1 MLLQLHVKN
10 LAIIDEVEVDFTEG
24 LNILTGE
31 TGAGK
36 SVILGSIHLALG
48 AKADKDS
55 IRDGAEYALVELV
68 FQVENEEQKKKI
80 ELLDLP
86 VEEDG
91 VVILQRKISPVRSVF
106 KVCGETVSASVLKEL
121 APILLDIYGQHD
133 YQSLLQDKKHLD
145 ILDSF
150 GDKTLAEQKALL
162 KEEYAKYLEL
172 KKFYDTPEMS
182 PEQRERELSFARF
195 EVDEIDKAKLVPGEL
210 EELESNLRKMENS
223 GKVKEGLVR
232 VLQLLKEED
241 SSCENSLNRALRE
254 MSHLS
259 ALDDDMAE
267 LEERMIEVDSLL
279 RDLSRDLNF
288 ALEADNFDER
298 EFVRVRERVDLINH
312 LQVKYGK
319 SIEQILNYAEERKTY
334 IYRLENA
341 AEESERIGREL
352 EDKKAL
358 LEEYARV
365 LRKLRQA
372 EAVKLEKEIVEALH
386 DLNFLQAEF
395 KVSFEEAEQVGAN
408 GKDKVVFM
416 ISTNPGEKLRP
427 LSAVASGGELSRIML
442 AIKTISAKRDDI
454 NTLIFDEIDSGISGK
469 TAWKVSEKLGI
480 LAKSHQV
487 ICITHLPQ
495 IAAMADSHYCIEKS
509 EQNGKTVTNI
519 EPLNVEGAL
528 NEVARLLGGEIIT
541 DAVLENARELKIQA
555 QNTKNG

>member
-80 ELLDLP
+80 EALDLP

-91 VVILQRKISPVRSVF
+91 VVILQRKISPARSVF

-162 KEEYAKYLEL
+162 KEEYAKYLDL
-172 KKFYDTPEMS
+172 KKAYDTPEMS

-195 EVDEIDKAKLVPGEL
+195 EVDEIEKAKLVPGEL

-259 ALDDDMAE
+259 TLDDDMAE
-267 LEERMIEVDSLL
+267 LEERMTEVDSLL

-288 ALEADNFDER
+288 ALEADDFDER

-312 LQVKYGK
+312 LQIKYGK
-319 SIEQILNYAEERKTY
+319 SIEQILNYAEERKAY

-341 AEESERIGREL
+341 VEESERIGKEL
-352 EDKKAL
+352 ADKEAL
-358 LEEYARV
+358 LEEYAKA

-372 EAVKLEKEIVEALH
+372 EAAKLEKEIVEALH
-386 DLNFLQAEF
+386 DLNFMQAEF
-395 KVSFEEAEQVGAN
+395 EVSFEDAEQVGAN

-519 EPLNVEGAL
+519 MPLNEDGAL
-528 NEVARLLGGEIIT
+528 NEVARLLGGEVIT

>member
-80 ELLDLP
+80 EALDLP

-91 VVILQRKISPVRSVF
+91 VVILQRKISPARSVF

-162 KEEYAKYLEL
+162 KEEYAKYLDL
-172 KKFYDTPEMS
+172 KKAYDTPEMS

-195 EVDEIDKAKLVPGEL
+195 EVDEIEKAKLVPGEL

-254 MSHLS
+254 ISHLS
-259 ALDDDMAE
+259 ALDADMAE
-267 LEERMIEVDSLL
+267 LEERMTEVDSLL

-288 ALEADNFDER
+288 ALEADDFDER

-312 LQVKYGK
+312 LQIKYGK
-319 SIEQILNYAEERKTY
+319 SIEQILNYAEERKAY

-341 AEESERIGREL
+341 VEESERIGKEL
-352 EDKKAL
+352 DDKEAL
-358 LEEYARV
+358 LEEYAKT

-386 DLNFLQAEF
+386 DLNFMQAEF
-395 KVSFEEAEQVGAN
+395 AVSFEEAEQVGAN

-509 EQNGKTVTNI
+509 EQNGKTFTNI
-519 EPLNVEGAL
+519 MPLNEDGAL
-528 NEVARLLGGEIIT
+528 NEVARLLGGEVIT

>member
-80 ELLDLP
+80 EALDLP

-91 VVILQRKISPVRSVF
+91 VVILQRKISPARSVF

-162 KEEYAKYLEL
+162 KEEYAKYLDL
-172 KKFYDTPEMS
+172 KKAYDTPEMS

-195 EVDEIDKAKLVPGEL
+195 EVDEIEKAKLVPGEL

-254 MSHLS
+254 MTHLS

-267 LEERMIEVDSLL
+267 LEERMTEVDSLL

-288 ALEADNFDER
+288 ALEADDFDER

-312 LQVKYGK
+312 LQIKYGK
-319 SIEQILNYAEERKTY
+319 SIEQILNYAEERKAY

-341 AEESERIGREL
+341 VEESERIGKEL
-352 EDKKAL
+352 ADKEAL
-358 LEEYARV
+358 LEEYAKA

-386 DLNFLQAEF
+386 DLNFMQAAFE
-395 KVSFEEAEQVGAN
+395 VSFEDAEQVGAN

-519 EPLNVEGAL
+519 TLMNEDGAL
-528 NEVARLLGGEIIT
+528 NEVARLLGGEVIT

>member
-36 SVILGSIHLALG
+36 SVILGSVHLALG

-80 ELLDLP
+80 EALDLP

-91 VVILQRKISPVRSVF
+91 IVILQRKIMPARSVF
-106 KVCGETVSASVLKEL
+106 KVCGETVSVSVLKEL

-150 GDKTLAEQKALL
+150 GDKSLSEYKSVLR
-162 KEEYAKYLEL
+162 EEYATYLEL
-172 KKFYDTPEMS
+172 KKAYDTPEMS

-195 EVDEIDKAKLVPGEL
+195 EVDEIEKAKLVPGEL

-223 GKVKEGLVR
+223 GKIKEGLAR
-232 VLQLLKEED
+232 VLQFLRED
-241 SSCENSLNRALRE
+241 DTGCESGLNRALRE
-254 MSHLS
+254 MNHLS
-259 ALDDDMAE
+259 SLDEDLE
-267 LEERMIEVDSLL
+267 EYEERMSELDALL
-279 RDLSRDLNF
+279 RDLSRDLGDV
-288 ALEADNFDER
+288 LEADDFDER
-298 EFVRVRERVDLINH
+298 EFARVQERVDLINH
-312 LQVKYGK
+312 LQIKYGK
-319 SIEQILNYAEERKTY
+319 SIEQILNYAKERKAY
-334 IYRLENA
+334 IYRLENV
-341 AEESERIGREL
+341 AEESERIKKEL
-352 EDKKAL
+352 EVKQALIDK
-358 LEEYARV
+358 YAETISK
-365 LRKLRQA
+365 LRKE
-372 EAVKLEKEIVEALH
+372 EALKLETEIVEALH
-386 DLNFLQAEF
+386 DLNFMQAKF
-395 KVSFEEAEQVGAN
+395 QVSFEEAEQAGAN

-454 NTLIFDEIDSGISGK
+454 NSLIFDEIDSGISGK

-495 IAAMADSHYCIEKS
+495 IAAMADSHYCIEKH
-509 EQNGKTVTNI
+509 EINGKTVTDI
-519 EPLNVEGAL
+519 TPLDEQGAL
-528 NEVARLLGGEIIT
+528 NEVARLLGGEVIT
-541 DAVLENARELKIQA
+541 DAVLENAKELKTQA

>member
-80 ELLDLP
+80 EALDLP

-91 VVILQRKISPVRSVF
+91 VVILQRKISPARSVF
-106 KVCGETVSASVLKEL
+106 KVCGETVSATVLKEL

-162 KEEYAKYLEL
+162 KEEYAKYLDL
-172 KKFYDTPEMS
+172 KKAYDTPEMS

-195 EVDEIDKAKLVPGEL
+195 EVDEIEKAKLVPGEL

-267 LEERMIEVDSLL
+267 LEERMTEVDSLL

-288 ALEADNFDER
+288 ALEADDFDER

-312 LQVKYGK
+312 LQIKYGK
-319 SIEQILNYAEERKTY
+319 SIEQILNYAEERKAY

-341 AEESERIGREL
+341 VEESERIGREL
-352 EDKKAL
+352 ADKEAL
-358 LEEYARV
+358 LEEYAKA

-386 DLNFLQAEF
+386 DLNFMQAEF
-395 KVSFEEAEQVGAN
+395 EVSFEEAEQVGAN

-519 EPLNVEGAL
+519 MPLKENGAL
-528 NEVARLLGGEIIT
+528 NEVARLLGGEVIT

>member
-68 FQVENEEQKKKI
+68 FQVENDEQKKRI
-80 ELLDLP
+80 LALDLP

-91 VVILQRKISPVRSVF
+91 VVILQRKIMPARSVF
-106 KVCGETVSASVLKEL
+106 KVCGETVSVSILKEL

-150 GDKTLAEQKALL
+150 GDRILSDKKAVL
-162 KEEYAKYLEL
+162 KEEYSQYLAL
-172 KKFYDTPEMS
+172 KKAYDTPEMS
-182 PEQRERELSFARF
+182 PEQRERELSFARY
-195 EVDEIDKAKLVPGEL
+195 EVDEIEKAKLVPGEL
-210 EELESNLRKMENS
+210 EELECNLRKMENS
-223 GKVKEGLVR
+223 GKVKEGLAR
-232 VLQLLKEED
+232 VLQLIKED
-241 SSCENSLNRALRE
+241 DTSCENSLNRALRE
-254 MSHLS
+254 MNHLAS
-259 ALDDDMAE
+259 LDDDMADVEVRMSE
-267 LEERMIEVDSLL
+267 LDSLL
-279 RDLSRDLNF
+279 RDLSRDLSA
-288 ALEADNFDER
+288 ALEADDFDER
-298 EFVRVRERVDLINH
+298 EFVRVQERVDLINH
-312 LQVKYGK
+312 LQIKFGN
-319 SIEQILNYAEERKTY
+319 SIEKILEYCEERKAY

-341 AEESERIGREL
+341 VEESERIRKEL
-352 EDKKAL
+352 EAKHTLIAKYA
-358 LEEYARV
+358 EEV
-365 LRKLRQA
+365 SKLRKE
-372 EAVKLEKEIVEALH
+372 EALKLEKEIVEALH
-386 DLNFLQAEF
+386 DLNFMQAEF
-395 KVSFEEAEQVGAN
+395 KVSFEEAESISAN
-408 GKDKVVFM
+408 GKDKIIFM

-427 LSAVASGGELSRIML
+427 LSGVASGGELSRIML

-469 TAWKVSEKLGI
+469 TAWKVSEKLG
-480 LAKSHQV
+480 LLSKSHQI

-495 IAAMADSHYCIEKS
+495 IAAMADSHYGIEKS
-509 EQNGKTVTNI
+509 ESGGKTVTDI
-519 EPLNVEGAL
+519 KPLDANGAL
-528 NEVARLLGGEIIT
+528 NEVARLLGGEVIT
-541 DAVLENARELKIQA
+541 DAVLENAKELKLQA

>member
-80 ELLDLP
+80 EALDLP

-91 VVILQRKISPVRSVF
+91 VVILQRKISPARSVF
-106 KVCGETVSASVLKEL
+106 KVCGETVSASALKEL

-150 GDKTLAEQKALL
+150 GDKTLAEQKAIL
-162 KEEYAKYLEL
+162 KEEYAKYLDL
-172 KKFYDTPEMS
+172 KKVYDTPEMS

-195 EVDEIDKAKLVPGEL
+195 EVDEIEKAKLVPGEL

-267 LEERMIEVDSLL
+267 LEERMTEVDSLL

-288 ALEADNFDER
+288 ALEADDFDER

-312 LQVKYGK
+312 LQIKYGK
-319 SIEQILNYAEERKTY
+319 SIEQILNYAEERKAY

-341 AEESERIGREL
+341 VEESERIGKEL
-352 EDKKAL
+352 ADKEAL
-358 LEEYARV
+358 LEEYAKA

-386 DLNFLQAEF
+386 DLNFMQAEF
-395 KVSFEEAEQVGAN
+395 EVSFEDAEQVGAN

-519 EPLNVEGAL
+519 MPLNEDGAL

>member
-267 LEERMIEVDSLL
+267 LEERMTEVDSLL

-341 AEESERIGREL
+341 VEESERIGKEL
-352 EDKKAL
+352 ADKEAL

-386 DLNFLQAEF
+386 DLNFMQAEF

-519 EPLNVEGAL
+519 MPLNEDGAL

>member
-55 IRDGAEYALVELV
+55 IREGAEYALVELV
-68 FQVENEEQKKKI
+68 FQTENDEQKKKI
-80 ELLDLP
+80 QDLDLP

-91 VVILQRKISPVRSVF
+91 VVILQRKIMPARSVF
-106 KVCGETVSASVLKEL
+106 KVCGEAVSSSVLKEL

-133 YQSLLQDKKHLD
+133 YQSLLQDKKHLN

-150 GDKTLAEQKALL
+150 GSKELIEKKAVL
-162 KEEYAKYLEL
+162 KEKYAEYIEL
-172 KKFYDTPEMS
+172 KKACETPEMS

-195 EVDEIDKAKLVPGEL
+195 EADEIERAKLIPGEL
-210 EELESNLRKMENS
+210 EELESSLRKMENN
-223 GKVKEGLVR
+223 GKVKDGLAR
-232 VLQLLKEED
+232 VLQLIKEDD

-254 MSHLS
+254 MSTLS
-259 ALDDDMAE
+259 SMDDDMAE
-267 LEERMIEVDSLL
+267 LEERMSELDSLL
-279 RDLSRDLNF
+279 RDLSRDVCS
-288 ALEADNFDER
+288 ALEADDFDER
-298 EFVRVRERVDLINH
+298 ELTRVSERVDLINH
-312 LQVKYGK
+312 LQMKYGK
-319 SIEQILNYAEERKTY
+319 SIEKILEYAEERKAY

-341 AEESERIGREL
+341 AEESERLQKEL
-352 EDKKAL
+352 MAAKVDIDTIAGE
-358 LEEYARV
+358 V
-365 LRKLRQA
+365 STLRKE
-372 EAVKLEKEIVEALH
+372 EAQKFEKEIVEALH
-386 DLNFLQAEF
+386 DLNFMQAEF
-395 KVSFEEAEQVGAN
+395 KVSFEESEAVSAS
-408 GKDKVVFM
+408 GKDKVAFM

-427 LSAVASGGELSRIML
+427 LSNVASGGELSRIML
-442 AIKTISAKRDDI
+442 AIKTISAKRDEI

-480 LAKSHQV
+480 LARSHQV

-509 EQNGKTVTNI
+509 EKGGKTVTDI
-519 EPLNVEGAL
+519 RPLDENGSL
-528 NEVARLLGGEIIT
+528 NEVARLLGGEVIT
-541 DAVLENARELKIQA
+541 DTVHENAKELKMQA

>member
-68 FQVENEEQKKKI
+68 FQAENEEQRKRI
-80 ELLDLP
+80 LDLDLP
-86 VEEDG
+86 IENDNII
-91 VVILQRKISPVRSVF
+91 ILQRKIMPARSVF
-106 KVCGETVSASVLKEL
+106 KVCGEAVSVSVLKEL
-121 APILLDIYGQHD
+121 APVLLDIYGQHD

-150 GDKTLAEQKALL
+150 GDGRLTDKKAIL

-172 KKFYDTPEMS
+172 KKLADTPEMS

-195 EVDEIDKAKLVPGEL
+195 EADEIDKAKLIPGEL

-223 GKVKEGLVR
+223 GKVKEGLSR
-232 VLQLLKEED
+232 VLQLVRDED
-241 SSCENSLNRALRE
+241 TSCENVLNRALRE
-254 MSHLS
+254 MSNVS
-259 ALDDDMAE
+259 SLDEDM
-267 LEERMIEVDSLL
+267 EEYEARMSEVDSLL
-279 RDLSRDLNF
+279 RDLSRDISSY
-288 ALEADNFDER
+288 LEADDFDER
-298 EFVRVRERVDLINH
+298 EFARLQERVDLINH
-312 LQVKYGK
+312 LQIKYGK
-319 SIEQILNYAEERKTY
+319 NIEKILEYAEERKAY
-334 IYRLENA
+334 IQRLENA
-341 AEESERIGREL
+341 AEEGERIQKEL
-352 EDKKAL
+352 QMQESLLKKCA
-358 LEEYARV
+358 EEVSA
-365 LRKLRQA
+365 LRKE
-372 EAVKLEKEIVEALH
+372 EAQKFEQEIMEALH
-386 DLNFLQAEF
+386 DLNFMQAEF
-395 KVSFEEAEQVGAN
+395 KVSFEEAETVGAN
-408 GKDKVVFM
+408 GKDKIVFM

-442 AIKTISAKRDDI
+442 AIKTISAKRDAI

-469 TAWKVSEKLGI
+469 TAWKVSEKMGRLSH
-480 LAKSHQV
+480 SHQI

-509 EQNGKTVTNI
+509 GQDGKTVTQI
-519 EPLNVEGAL
+519 KALNENGAL
-528 NEVARLLGGEIIT
+528 NEIARLLGGDSIT
-541 DAVLENARELKIQA
+541 EAVLENARELKLQA
-555 QNTKNG
+555 QNAKNG

>member
-68 FQVENEEQKKKI
+68 FQLENEEQKKRI
-80 ELLDLP
+80 RDLDLP
-86 VEEDG
+86 VEEDN
-91 VVILQRKISPVRSVF
+91 VVILQRKISPMRSVF

-150 GDKTLAEQKALL
+150 GNQELTDKRTVL
-162 KEEYAKYLEL
+162 KEEYNHYLSI
-172 KKFYDTPEMS
+172 KKACDTPEMS

-195 EVDEIDKAKLVPGEL
+195 EVEEIEKAKLIPGEL

-223 GKVKEGLVR
+223 GKIKEGLIR
-232 VLQLLKEED
+232 VLQFLKEDD
-241 SSCENSLNRALRE
+241 SACENSLNRALRE
-254 MSHLS
+254 MN
-259 ALDDDMAE
+259 ALTSLDEDMLE
-267 LEERMIEVDSLL
+267 LEERMAEVDSLL
-279 RDLSRDLNF
+279 RDLNRDLCNV
-288 ALEADNFDER
+288 LEADDLDER

-312 LQVKYGK
+312 LQLKYGK
-319 SIEQILNYAEERKTY
+319 SIEQILDYAEERKAY

-341 AEESERIGREL
+341 VEESERLQREL
-352 EDKKAL
+352 S
-358 LEEYARV
+358 EEEAKLSNLADEV
-365 LRKLRQA
+365 SSLRKA
-372 EAVKLEKEIVEALH
+372 EARKLEKEIVDALH
-386 DLNFLQAEF
+386 DLNFMQAEF
-395 KVSFEEAEQVGAN
+395 QVSFEPLEHVGAT
-408 GKDKVVFM
+408 GSDKVVFM

-442 AIKTISAKRDDI
+442 AIKTISAKRDEI

-469 TAWKVSEKLGI
+469 TAWKVSEKLGF
-480 LAKSHQV
+480 LAQSHQV

-509 EQNGKTVTNI
+509 EQNGKTITDI
-519 EPLNVEGAL
+519 RPLDEAGAL
-528 NEVARLLGGEIIT
+528 NEVARLLGGEMIT
-541 DAVLENARELKIQA
+541 DAVLENAKELKLQA
-555 QNTKNG
+555 GNTKNG

>member
-80 ELLDLP
+80 EALDLP

-91 VVILQRKISPVRSVF
+91 VVILQRKISPARSVF

-162 KEEYAKYLEL
+162 KEEYAKYLDL
-172 KKFYDTPEMS
+172 KKAYDTPEMS

-195 EVDEIDKAKLVPGEL
+195 EVDEIEKAKLVPGEL

-254 MSHLS
+254 MTHLS
-259 ALDDDMAE
+259 TLDDDMAE
-267 LEERMIEVDSLL
+267 LEERMTEVDSLL

-288 ALEADNFDER
+288 ALEADDFDER

-312 LQVKYGK
+312 LQIKYGK
-319 SIEQILNYAEERKTY
+319 SIEQILNYAEERKAY

-341 AEESERIGREL
+341 VEESERIGKEL
-352 EDKKAL
+352 ADKEAL
-358 LEEYARV
+358 LEEYAKA

-386 DLNFLQAEF
+386 DLNFMQAEF
-395 KVSFEEAEQVGAN
+395 EVSFEEAEQVGAN

-519 EPLNVEGAL
+519 MPLNEDGAL
-528 NEVARLLGGEIIT
+528 NEVARLLGGEVIT

>member
-48 AKADKDS
+48 AKADKES

-80 ELLDLP
+80 EALDLP

-91 VVILQRKISPVRSVF
+91 VVILQRKISPARSVF

-162 KEEYAKYLEL
+162 KEEYAKYLDL
-172 KKFYDTPEMS
+172 KKVYDTPEMS

-195 EVDEIDKAKLVPGEL
+195 EVDEIEKAKLVPGEL

-267 LEERMIEVDSLL
+267 LEERMAEVDSLL

-288 ALEADNFDER
+288 ALEADDFDER

-312 LQVKYGK
+312 LQIKYGK
-319 SIEQILNYAEERKTY
+319 SIEQILNYAEERKAY

-341 AEESERIGREL
+341 VEESERIGREL
-352 EDKKAL
+352 ADKEAL
-358 LEEYARV
+358 LEEYAKA

-372 EAVKLEKEIVEALH
+372 ESVKLEKEIVEALH
-386 DLNFLQAEF
+386 DLNFMQAEF
-395 KVSFEEAEQVGAN
+395 AVSFEEAEQVGAN

-454 NTLIFDEIDSGISGK
+454 NSLIFDEIDSGISGK

-519 EPLNVEGAL
+519 MPLNEDGAL
-528 NEVARLLGGEIIT
+528 NEVARLLGGEVIT

>member
-68 FQVENEEQKKKI
+68 FQVESEEQKKKI
-80 ELLDLP
+80 EALDLP

-91 VVILQRKISPVRSVF
+91 VVILQRKISPARSVF

-150 GDKTLAEQKALL
+150 GDQSLADQKALL

-172 KKFYDTPEMS
+172 KKAYDTPEMS

-195 EVDEIDKAKLVPGEL
+195 EVDEIEKAKLVPGEL
-210 EELESNLRKMENS
+210 EELEGNLRKMENS

-241 SSCENSLNRALRE
+241 ASCENSLNRALRE
-254 MSHLS
+254 MSNIAS
-259 ALDDDMAE
+259 LDEDMEAF
-267 LEERMIEVDSLL
+267 EERMAEVDALL
-279 RDLSRDLNF
+279 RDLSRDLNHT
-288 ALEADNFDER
+288 LEADDFDER
-298 EFVRVRERVDLINH
+298 EFVRIRERVDLINH
-312 LQVKYGK
+312 LQIKYGK
-319 SIEQILNYAEERKTY
+319 NIEKILDYAEERKAY

-341 AEESERIGREL
+341 VEESERIGREL
-352 EDKKAL
+352 AAKESL
-358 LEEYARV
+358 LQEYAES
-365 LRKLRQA
+365 LSKLRQA

-386 DLNFLQAEF
+386 DLNFMQAEF
-395 KVSFEEAEQVGAN
+395 EVSFEEADQVGAN

-480 LAKSHQV
+480 LSKSHQI

-509 EQNGKTVTNI
+509 EQSGKTVTNI
-519 EPLNVEGAL
+519 APLNEEGAL
-528 NEVARLLGGEIIT
+528 NEVARLLGGEVIT

>member
-68 FQVENEEQKKKI
+68 FQAENEEQRKRI
-80 ELLDLP
+80 LDLDLP
-86 VEEDG
+86 IEDDNII
-91 VVILQRKISPVRSVF
+91 ILQRKIMPARSVF
-106 KVCGETVSASVLKEL
+106 KVCGEAVSVSVLKEL
-121 APILLDIYGQHD
+121 APVLLDIYGQHD

-150 GDKTLAEQKALL
+150 GDGRLTDKKAIL

-172 KKFYDTPEMS
+172 KKLADTPEMS

-195 EVDEIDKAKLVPGEL
+195 EADEIDKAKLIPGEL

-223 GKVKEGLVR
+223 GKVKEGLSR
-232 VLQLLKEED
+232 VLQLVRDED
-241 SSCENSLNRALRE
+241 TSCENVLNRALRE
-254 MSHLS
+254 MSNVS
-259 ALDDDMAE
+259 SLDEDM
-267 LEERMIEVDSLL
+267 EEYEARMSEVDSLL
-279 RDLSRDLNF
+279 RDLSRDISSY
-288 ALEADNFDER
+288 LEADDFDER
-298 EFVRVRERVDLINH
+298 EFARLQERVDLINH
-312 LQVKYGK
+312 LQIKYGK
-319 SIEQILNYAEERKTY
+319 NIEKILEYAEERKAY
-334 IYRLENA
+334 IQRLENA
-341 AEESERIGREL
+341 AEEGERIQKEL
-352 EDKKAL
+352 QMQESLLKKCA
-358 LEEYARV
+358 EEVSA
-365 LRKLRQA
+365 LRKE
-372 EAVKLEKEIVEALH
+372 EAQKFEQEIMEALH
-386 DLNFLQAEF
+386 DLNFMQAEF
-395 KVSFEEAEQVGAN
+395 KVSFEEAETVSAN
-408 GKDKVVFM
+408 GKDKIVFM

-442 AIKTISAKRDDI
+442 AIKTISAKRDAI

-469 TAWKVSEKLGI
+469 TAWKVSEKLGR
-480 LAKSHQV
+480 LSHSHQI

-509 EQNGKTVTNI
+509 GQDGKTVTQI
-519 EPLNVEGAL
+519 KALNENGAL
-528 NEVARLLGGEIIT
+528 NEIARLLGGDSIT
-541 DAVLENARELKIQA
+541 EVVLENARELKLQA
-555 QNTKNG
+555 QNAKNG

>member
-80 ELLDLP
+80 EALDLP

-91 VVILQRKISPVRSVF
+91 VVILQRKISPARSVF

-195 EVDEIDKAKLVPGEL
+195 EVDEIEKAKLVPGEL

-267 LEERMIEVDSLL
+267 LEERMTEVDSLL

-288 ALEADNFDER
+288 ALESDNFDER

-312 LQVKYGK
+312 LQIKYGK

-341 AEESERIGREL
+341 AEESERIGKEL
-352 EDKKAL
+352 ADKEAL
-358 LEEYARV
+358 LEEYAKA

-386 DLNFLQAEF
+386 DLNFMQAEF
-395 KVSFEEAEQVGAN
+395 AVSFEEAEQVGAN

-519 EPLNVEGAL
+519 EPLNEDGAL

>member
-48 AKADKDS
+48 AKADKDI

-68 FQVENEEQKKKI
+68 FQTESEEQKKKI
-80 ELLDLP
+80 EALDLP
-86 VEEDG
+86 VEDDG
-91 VVILQRKISPVRSVF
+91 VVILQRKISPMRSVF

-133 YQSLLQDKKHLD
+133 YQSLLQDKKHLY

-150 GDKTLAEQKALL
+150 GDQGLAKQKALL
-162 KEEYAKYLEL
+162 KEEFAKYLEL
-172 KKFYDTPEMS
+172 KKSFDTPEMS

-195 EVDEIDKAKLVPGEL
+195 EADEIEKAKLVPGEL

-223 GKVKEGLVR
+223 GKVKEGLAR

-254 MSHLS
+254 MSNIAS
-259 ALDDDMAE
+259 LDEDMEAFEARMAE
-267 LEERMIEVDSLL
+267 VDALL
-279 RDLSRDLNF
+279 RDLSRDLNHT
-288 ALEADNFDER
+288 LEADDFDER
-298 EFVRVRERVDLINH
+298 EFVRIRERVDLINH
-312 LQVKYGK
+312 LQIKYGK
-319 SIEQILNYAEERKTY
+319 NIDKILEYAEERKAY

-341 AEESERIGREL
+341 AEESERIAKEL
-352 EDKKAL
+352 ATKEAL
-358 LEEYARV
+358 LEEYAEA

-372 EAVKLEKEIVEALH
+372 EAVKFEKEIVEALH
-386 DLNFLQAEF
+386 DLNFMQAKFE
-395 KVSFEEAEQVGAN
+395 VSFEEAEQIGAN
-408 GKDKVVFM
+408 GKDKIVFM

-480 LAKSHQV
+480 LSKSHQV
-487 ICITHLPQ
+487 MCMTHLPQ

-509 EQNGKTVTNI
+509 EQNGKTVTHI
-519 EPLNVEGAL
+519 MPLNEDGAL
-528 NEVARLLGGEIIT
+528 NEVARLLGGEVIT

>member
-80 ELLDLP
+80 EALDLP

-91 VVILQRKISPVRSVF
+91 VVILQRKISPARSVF

-162 KEEYAKYLEL
+162 KEEYAKYLDL
-172 KKFYDTPEMS
+172 KKAYDTPEMS

-195 EVDEIDKAKLVPGEL
+195 EVDEIEKAKLVPGEL

-259 ALDDDMAE
+259 TLDDDMAE
-267 LEERMIEVDSLL
+267 LEERMTEVDSLL

-288 ALEADNFDER
+288 ALEADDFDER

-312 LQVKYGK
+312 LQIKYGK
-319 SIEQILNYAEERKTY
+319 SIEQILNYAEERKAY

-341 AEESERIGREL
+341 VEESERIGKEL
-352 EDKKAL
+352 ADKEAL
-358 LEEYARV
+358 LEEYAKA

-386 DLNFLQAEF
+386 DLNFMQAEF
-395 KVSFEEAEQVGAN
+395 EVSFEDAEQVGAN

-519 EPLNVEGAL
+519 MPLNEDGAL
-528 NEVARLLGGEIIT
+528 NEVARLLGGEVIT

>member
-80 ELLDLP
+80 EALDLP

-91 VVILQRKISPVRSVF
+91 VVILQRKISPTRSVF

-162 KEEYAKYLEL
+162 KEEYAKYLDL
-172 KKFYDTPEMS
+172 KKAYDTPEMS

-195 EVDEIDKAKLVPGEL
+195 EVDEIEKAKLVPGEL

-267 LEERMIEVDSLL
+267 MEERMTEVDSLL

-288 ALEADNFDER
+288 ALEADDFDER

-312 LQVKYGK
+312 LQIKYGK
-319 SIEQILNYAEERKTY
+319 SIEQILNYAEERKAY

-341 AEESERIGREL
+341 VEESERIGKEL
-352 EDKKAL
+352 ADKEAL
-358 LEEYARV
+358 LEEYAKA

-386 DLNFLQAEF
+386 DLNFMQAEF
-395 KVSFEEAEQVGAN
+395 EVSFEDAEQVGAN

-519 EPLNVEGAL
+519 TPMNEDGAL
-528 NEVARLLGGEIIT
+528 NEVARLLGGEVIT

>member
-68 FQVENEEQKKKI
+68 FQTESEEQKKKI
-80 ELLDLP
+80 EELDLP

-91 VVILQRKISPVRSVF
+91 VVILQRKISPARSVF

-150 GDKTLAEQKALL
+150 GDQSLAEQKALL

-172 KKFYDTPEMS
+172 KKAYDTPEMS

-195 EVDEIDKAKLVPGEL
+195 EVDEIEKAKLVPGEL

-223 GKVKEGLVR
+223 GKVKEGLAR

-254 MSHLS
+254 MSNIAS
-259 ALDDDMAE
+259 LDEDMEAF
-267 LEERMIEVDSLL
+267 EERMAEVDALL
-279 RDLSRDLNF
+279 RDLSRDLNHT
-288 ALEADNFDER
+288 LEADDFDER
-298 EFVRVRERVDLINH
+298 EFVRVQERVDLINH
-312 LQVKYGK
+312 LQIKYGK
-319 SIEQILNYAEERKTY
+319 SIEKILDYAEERKAY

-341 AEESERIGREL
+341 VEESKRIAKEL
-352 EDKKAL
+352 AVKESL
-358 LEEYARV
+358 LQEYAAA
-365 LRKLRQA
+365 LSKLRQA

-386 DLNFLQAEF
+386 DLNFMQAEF
-395 KVSFEEAEQVGAN
+395 EVSFEEADQIGAN

-454 NTLIFDEIDSGISGK
+454 KTLIFDEIDSGISGK

-480 LAKSHQV
+480 LSKSHQV

-495 IAAMADSHYCIEKS
+495 IAAMADSHYCIEKC

-519 EPLNVEGAL
+519 APLNEEGAL
-528 NEVARLLGGEIIT
+528 NEVARLLGGEVIT

>member
-68 FQVENEEQKKKI
+68 FQLENEEQKKRI
-80 ELLDLP
+80 RDLDLP
-86 VEEDG
+86 VEEDN
-91 VVILQRKISPVRSVF
+91 VVILQRKISPMRSVF

-150 GDKTLAEQKALL
+150 GNQELTDKRTVL
-162 KEEYAKYLEL
+162 KEEYNHYLSI
-172 KKFYDTPEMS
+172 KKACDTPEMS

-195 EVDEIDKAKLVPGEL
+195 EVEEIEKAKLIPGEL

-223 GKVKEGLVR
+223 GKIKEGLIR
-232 VLQLLKEED
+232 VLQLLKEDD
-241 SSCENSLNRALRE
+241 SACENSLNRALRE
-254 MSHLS
+254 MN
-259 ALDDDMAE
+259 ALTSLDEDMLE
-267 LEERMIEVDSLL
+267 LEERMAEVDSLL
-279 RDLSRDLNF
+279 RDLNRDLCNV
-288 ALEADNFDER
+288 LEADDLDER

-312 LQVKYGK
+312 LQLKYGK
-319 SIEQILNYAEERKTY
+319 SIEQILDYAEERKAY

-341 AEESERIGREL
+341 VEESERLQREL
-352 EDKKAL
+352 S
-358 LEEYARV
+358 EEEAKLSNLADEV
-365 LRKLRQA
+365 SSLRKA
-372 EAVKLEKEIVEALH
+372 EARKLEKEIVDALH
-386 DLNFLQAEF
+386 DLNFMQAEF
-395 KVSFEEAEQVGAN
+395 QVSFEPLEHVGAT
-408 GKDKVVFM
+408 GSDKVVFM

-442 AIKTISAKRDDI
+442 AIKTISAKRDEI

-469 TAWKVSEKLGI
+469 TAWKVSEKLGF
-480 LAKSHQV
+480 LAQSHQV

-509 EQNGKTVTNI
+509 EQNGKTITDI
-519 EPLNVEGAL
+519 RPLDESGAL
-528 NEVARLLGGEIIT
+528 NEVARLLGGEMIT
-541 DAVLENARELKIQA
+541 DAVLENAKELKLQA
-555 QNTKNG
+555 GNTKNG

>member
-68 FQVENEEQKKKI
+68 FQAENEEQRKRI
-80 ELLDLP
+80 LDLDLP
-86 VEEDG
+86 IEDDNII
-91 VVILQRKISPVRSVF
+91 ILQRKIMPARSVF
-106 KVCGETVSASVLKEL
+106 KVCGEAVSVSVLKEL
-121 APILLDIYGQHD
+121 APVLLDIYGQHD

-150 GDKTLAEQKALL
+150 GDGRLTDKKAIL

-172 KKFYDTPEMS
+172 KKLADTPEMS

-195 EVDEIDKAKLVPGEL
+195 EADEIDKAKLIPGEL

-223 GKVKEGLVR
+223 GKVKEGLSR
-232 VLQLLKEED
+232 VLQLVRDED
-241 SSCENSLNRALRE
+241 TSCENVLNRALRE
-254 MSHLS
+254 MSNVS
-259 ALDDDMAE
+259 SLDEDM
-267 LEERMIEVDSLL
+267 EEYEARMSEVDSLL
-279 RDLSRDLNF
+279 RDLSRDISSY
-288 ALEADNFDER
+288 LEADDFDER
-298 EFVRVRERVDLINH
+298 EFARLQERVDLINH
-312 LQVKYGK
+312 LQIKYGK
-319 SIEQILNYAEERKTY
+319 NIEKILEYAEERKAY
-334 IYRLENA
+334 IQRLENA
-341 AEESERIGREL
+341 AEEGERIQKEL
-352 EDKKAL
+352 QMQESLLKKCA
-358 LEEYARV
+358 EEVSA
-365 LRKLRQA
+365 LRKE
-372 EAVKLEKEIVEALH
+372 EAQKFEQEIMEALH
-386 DLNFLQAEF
+386 DLNFMQAEF
-395 KVSFEEAEQVGAN
+395 KVSFEEAETVSAN
-408 GKDKVVFM
+408 GKDKIVFM

-442 AIKTISAKRDDI
+442 AIKTISAKRDAI

-469 TAWKVSEKLGI
+469 TAWKVSEKLGR
-480 LAKSHQV
+480 LSHSHQI

-509 EQNGKTVTNI
+509 GQDGKTVTQI
-519 EPLNVEGAL
+519 KALNENGAL
-528 NEVARLLGGEIIT
+528 NEIARLLGGDSIT
-541 DAVLENARELKIQA
+541 EAVLENARELKLQA
-555 QNTKNG
+555 QNAKNG

>member
-80 ELLDLP
+80 EALDLP

-91 VVILQRKISPVRSVF
+91 VVILQRKISPARSVF

-162 KEEYAKYLEL
+162 KEEYAKYLDL
-172 KKFYDTPEMS
+172 KKAYDTPEMS

-195 EVDEIDKAKLVPGEL
+195 EVDEIEKAKLVPGEL

-267 LEERMIEVDSLL
+267 LEERMTEVDSLL

-288 ALEADNFDER
+288 ALEADDFDER

-312 LQVKYGK
+312 LQIKYGK
-319 SIEQILNYAEERKTY
+319 SIEQILNYAEERKAY

-341 AEESERIGREL
+341 VEESERIGKEL
-352 EDKKAL
+352 ADKEAL
-358 LEEYARV
+358 LEEYAKT

-386 DLNFLQAEF
+386 DLNFMQAEF
-395 KVSFEEAEQVGAN
+395 AVSFEEAEQVGAN

-509 EQNGKTVTNI
+509 EQNGKTFTNI
-519 EPLNVEGAL
+519 MPLNEDGAL
-528 NEVARLLGGEIIT
+528 NEVARLLGGEVIT

>member
-55 IRDGAEYALVELV
+55 IRVGAEYALVELV
-68 FQVENEEQKKKI
+68 FQVENDLQKKKI
-80 ELLDLP
+80 MELDLP

-91 VVILQRKISPVRSVF
+91 VVILQRKIMPSRSVF
-106 KVCGETVSASVLKEL
+106 KVCGEAVSVAVLKEL
-121 APILLDIYGQHD
+121 APVLLDIYGQHD

-150 GDKTLAEQKALL
+150 ADKNLSDKKKIL
-162 KEEYAKYLEL
+162 KEEYAEYLEL
-172 KKFYDTPEMS
+172 KKAYETPELS

-195 EVDEIDKAKLVPGEL
+195 EVDEIEKAKLVPGEL
-210 EELESNLRKMENS
+210 EELERNLRKMENRE
-223 GKVKEGLVR
+223 KVKEGLSKI
-232 VLQLLKEED
+232 LQFIKEED
-241 SSCENSLNRALRE
+241 SSCENNLNRALRE
-254 MSHLS
+254 MSNLS
-259 ALDDDMAE
+259 SLDEDMSE
-267 LEERMIEVDSLL
+267 VEERMTELDALL
-279 RDLSRDLNF
+279 RDLSRDLY
-288 ALEADNFDER
+288 AILETEDFDER
-298 EFVRVRERVDLINH
+298 EFVQVRERVDFINH
-312 LQVKYGK
+312 LQIKYGN
-319 SIEQILNYAEERKTY
+319 SIEKILEYAQQRKED

-341 AEESERIGREL
+341 AEESERIGKEL
-352 EDKKAL
+352 VKKQFLIAG
-358 LEEYARV
+358 YADEISN
-365 LRKLRQA
+365 LRKE
-372 EAVKLEKEIVEALH
+372 EAIKLEKEIVDALH
-386 DLNFLQAEF
+386 DLNFMQAEF
-395 KVSFEEAEQVGAN
+395 KVSFEDMEKIGAN
-408 GKDKVVFM
+408 GKDRVVFL

-469 TAWKVSEKLGI
+469 TAWKVSEKLGF
-480 LAKSHQV
+480 LAKRHQV

-495 IAAMADSHYCIEKS
+495 IAAMSDSHYCIEKS
-509 EQNGKTVTNI
+509 ERNGKTVTDI
-519 EPLNVEGAL
+519 KPLDESGAL
-528 NEVARLLGGEIIT
+528 NEIARLLGGEMIT
-541 DAVLENARELKIQA
+541 DTVLENAKELKSQA

>member
-36 SVILGSIHLALG
+36 SVILGSIQLALG

-68 FQVENEEQKKKI
+68 FQVENEEQKKRI
-80 ELLDLP
+80 LDLDLP

-91 VVILQRKISPVRSVF
+91 VVILQRKISAARSVF

-133 YQSLLQDKKHLD
+133 YQDLLQDKKHLD

-150 GDKTLAEQKALL
+150 GTQELTDKKAVLR
-162 KEEYAKYLEL
+162 EEYSHYLSI
-172 KKFYDTPEMS
+172 KKACDTPEMS

-195 EVDEIDKAKLVPGEL
+195 ELEEIEQAKLVPGEL

-223 GKVKEGLVR
+223 GKIKEGLVR
-232 VLQLLKEED
+232 VLQMLKED
-241 SSCENSLNRALRE
+241 DVACENSLNRALRE
-254 MSHLS
+254 MAALS
-259 ALDDDMAE
+259 AMDDDMVE
-267 LEERMIEVDSLL
+267 LEERLSEVESLL
-279 RDLSRDLNF
+279 RDLNRDLCA
-288 ALEADNFDER
+288 ALEADDLDER
-298 EFVRVRERVDLINH
+298 ELVRVRERVDLINH
-312 LQVKYGK
+312 LQLKYGK
-319 SIEQILNYAEERKTY
+319 SIEQILQYAEERKAY

-341 AEESERIGREL
+341 VEESERLQREL
-352 EDKKAL
+352 TEMEGKLAVMAEDVSL
-358 LEEYARV
+358 
-365 LRKLRQA
+365 LRKA
-372 EAVKLEKEIVEALH
+372 EACKLEKEIVEALH
-386 DLNFLQAEF
+386 DLNFMQAEF
-395 KVSFEEAEQVGAN
+395 RVSFEETENVGAS

-427 LSAVASGGELSRIML
+427 LSSVASGGELSRIML
-442 AIKTISAKRDDI
+442 AIKTISAKRDEI

-469 TAWKVSEKLGI
+469 TAWKVSEKLGL
-480 LAKSHQV
+480 LAQSHQV

-509 EQNGKTVTNI
+509 EKDGKTVTDI
-519 EPLNVEGAL
+519 RPLEEEGAL
-528 NEVARLLGGEIIT
+528 NEVARLLGGELIT
-541 DAVLENARELKIQA
+541 EAVLENAKELKLQA

>member
-80 ELLDLP
+80 EALDLP

-91 VVILQRKISPVRSVF
+91 VVILQRKISPARSVF

-150 GDKTLAEQKALL
+150 GDKTLAEQKTLL
-162 KEEYAKYLEL
+162 KEEYAKYLDL
-172 KKFYDTPEMS
+172 KKAYDTPEMS

-195 EVDEIDKAKLVPGEL
+195 EVDEIEKAKLVPGEL

-267 LEERMIEVDSLL
+267 LEERMTEVDSLL

-288 ALEADNFDER
+288 ALEADDFDER

-312 LQVKYGK
+312 LQIKYGK
-319 SIEQILNYAEERKTY
+319 SIEQILNYAEERKAY

-341 AEESERIGREL
+341 VEESERIGKEL
-352 EDKKAL
+352 ADKEAL
-358 LEEYARV
+358 LEEYAKA

-386 DLNFLQAEF
+386 DLNFMQAEF
-395 KVSFEEAEQVGAN
+395 EVSFEDAEQVGAN

-519 EPLNVEGAL
+519 MPLNEDGAL
-528 NEVARLLGGEIIT
+528 NEVARLLGGEVIT

>member
-91 VVILQRKISPVRSVF
+91 VVILQRKISPARSVF

-267 LEERMIEVDSLL
+267 LEERMTEVDSLL

-319 SIEQILNYAEERKTY
+319 SIEQILNYAEERKAY

-341 AEESERIGREL
+341 VEESERIGKEL
-352 EDKKAL
+352 ADKEAL

-386 DLNFLQAEF
+386 DLNFMQAEF

-519 EPLNVEGAL
+519 MPLNEDGAL

>member
-80 ELLDLP
+80 EALDLP

-91 VVILQRKISPVRSVF
+91 VVILQRKISPARSVF

-162 KEEYAKYLEL
+162 KEEYAKYLDL
-172 KKFYDTPEMS
+172 KKAYDTPEMS
-182 PEQRERELSFARF
+182 PDQRERELSFARF
-195 EVDEIDKAKLVPGEL
+195 EVDEIEKAKLVHGEL

-254 MSHLS
+254 MNHLS

-267 LEERMIEVDSLL
+267 LEERMAEVDSLL
-279 RDLSRDLNF
+279 RDLSRDLNV
-288 ALEADNFDER
+288 ALEADDFDER

-312 LQVKYGK
+312 LQIKYGK
-319 SIEQILNYAEERKTY
+319 SIEQILDYAEERKAY

-341 AEESERIGREL
+341 VEESERIGKEL
-352 EDKKAL
+352 ADKEAL
-358 LEEYARV
+358 LEEYAKA

-386 DLNFLQAEF
+386 DLNFMQAEF
-395 KVSFEEAEQVGAN
+395 AVSFEEAEQVGAN

-519 EPLNVEGAL
+519 MPLNEDGAL
-528 NEVARLLGGEIIT
+528 NEVARLLGGEVIT

>member
-68 FQVENEEQKKKI
+68 FQLENEEQKKRI
-80 ELLDLP
+80 RDLDLP
-86 VEEDG
+86 VEEDN
-91 VVILQRKISPVRSVF
+91 VVILQRKISPMRSVF

-150 GDKTLAEQKALL
+150 GNQELTDKRTVL
-162 KEEYAKYLEL
+162 KEEYNHYLSI
-172 KKFYDTPEMS
+172 KKACDTPEMS

-195 EVDEIDKAKLVPGEL
+195 EVEEIEKAKLIPGEL

-223 GKVKEGLVR
+223 GKIKEGLIR
-232 VLQLLKEED
+232 VLQLLKEDD
-241 SSCENSLNRALRE
+241 SACENSLNRALRE
-254 MSHLS
+254 MN
-259 ALDDDMAE
+259 ALTSLDEDMLE
-267 LEERMIEVDSLL
+267 LEERMAEVDSLL
-279 RDLSRDLNF
+279 RDLNRDLCNV
-288 ALEADNFDER
+288 LEADDLDER

-312 LQVKYGK
+312 LQLKYGK
-319 SIEQILNYAEERKTY
+319 SIEQILDYAEERKAY

-341 AEESERIGREL
+341 VEESERLQREL
-352 EDKKAL
+352 S
-358 LEEYARV
+358 EEEAKLSNLADEV
-365 LRKLRQA
+365 SSLRKA
-372 EAVKLEKEIVEALH
+372 EARKLEKEIVDALH
-386 DLNFLQAEF
+386 DLNFMQAEF
-395 KVSFEEAEQVGAN
+395 QVSFEPLEHVGAT
-408 GKDKVVFM
+408 GSDKVVFM

-442 AIKTISAKRDDI
+442 AIKTISAKRDEI

-469 TAWKVSEKLGI
+469 TAWKVSEKLGF
-480 LAKSHQV
+480 LAQSHQV

-509 EQNGKTVTNI
+509 EQNGKTITDI
-519 EPLNVEGAL
+519 RPLDEAGAL

-541 DAVLENARELKIQA
+541 GAVLENAKELKLQA
-555 QNTKNG
+555 QNAKNG

>member
-80 ELLDLP
+80 EALDLP

-91 VVILQRKISPVRSVF
+91 VVILQRKISPARSVF

-162 KEEYAKYLEL
+162 KEEYAKYMDL
-172 KKFYDTPEMS
+172 KKAYDTPEMS
-182 PEQRERELSFARF
+182 PDQRERELSFARF
-195 EVDEIDKAKLVPGEL
+195 EVDEIEKAKLVPGEL

-254 MSHLS
+254 MTHLS
-259 ALDDDMAE
+259 TLDDDMAE
-267 LEERMIEVDSLL
+267 LEERMTEVDSLL

-288 ALEADNFDER
+288 ALEADDFDER

-312 LQVKYGK
+312 LQIKYGK
-319 SIEQILNYAEERKTY
+319 SIEQILNYAEERKAY

-341 AEESERIGREL
+341 VEESERIGREL
-352 EDKKAL
+352 ADKEAL
-358 LEEYARV
+358 LEEYAKA

-386 DLNFLQAEF
+386 DLNFMQAEF
-395 KVSFEEAEQVGAN
+395 EVSFEEAEQVGAN

-519 EPLNVEGAL
+519 MPLNEDGAL
-528 NEVARLLGGEIIT
+528 NEVARLLGGEVIT
-541 DAVLENARELKIQA
+541 DVVLENARELKIQA

>member
-36 SVILGSIHLALG
+36 SVILGSIQLALG

-68 FQVENEEQKKKI
+68 FQVENEEQKKRI
-80 ELLDLP
+80 LDLDLP

-91 VVILQRKISPVRSVF
+91 VVILQRKISAARSVF

-133 YQSLLQDKKHLD
+133 YQNLLQDKKHLD

-150 GDKTLAEQKALL
+150 GTQELTDKKAVLR
-162 KEEYAKYLEL
+162 EEYSHYLSI
-172 KKFYDTPEMS
+172 KKACDTPEMS

-195 EVDEIDKAKLVPGEL
+195 ELEEIEQAKLVPGEL

-223 GKVKEGLVR
+223 GKIKEGLVR
-232 VLQLLKEED
+232 VLQMLKED
-241 SSCENSLNRALRE
+241 DVACENSLNRALRE
-254 MSHLS
+254 MAALS
-259 ALDDDMAE
+259 AMDDDMVE
-267 LEERMIEVDSLL
+267 LEERLSEVESLL
-279 RDLSRDLNF
+279 RDLNRDLCA
-288 ALEADNFDER
+288 ALEADDLDER
-298 EFVRVRERVDLINH
+298 ELVRVRERVDLINH
-312 LQVKYGK
+312 LQLKYGK
-319 SIEQILNYAEERKTY
+319 SIEQILQYAEERKAY

-341 AEESERIGREL
+341 VEESERLQREL
-352 EDKKAL
+352 TEMEGKLAVMAEDVSL
-358 LEEYARV
+358 
-365 LRKLRQA
+365 LRKA
-372 EAVKLEKEIVEALH
+372 EACKLEKEIVEALH
-386 DLNFLQAEF
+386 DLNFMQAEF
-395 KVSFEEAEQVGAN
+395 RVSFEETENVGAS

-427 LSAVASGGELSRIML
+427 LSSVASGGELSRIML
-442 AIKTISAKRDDI
+442 AIKTISAKRDEI

-469 TAWKVSEKLGI
+469 TAWKVSEKLGL
-480 LAKSHQV
+480 LAQSHQV

-509 EQNGKTVTNI
+509 EKDGKTVTDI
-519 EPLNVEGAL
+519 RPLEEEGAL
-528 NEVARLLGGEIIT
+528 NEVARLLGGELIT
-541 DAVLENARELKIQA
+541 EAVLENAKELKLQA

>member
-68 FQVENEEQKKKI
+68 FQLENDEQKNRI
-80 ELLDLP
+80 LDLDLP
-86 VEEDG
+86 VEEDD
-91 VVILQRKISPVRSVF
+91 VVILQRKISPMRSVF
-106 KVCGETVSASVLKEL
+106 KVCGETVSSSVLKEL

-150 GDKTLAEQKALL
+150 GNQELTDKRAVLR
-162 KEEYAKYLEL
+162 EEYNRYLSI
-172 KKFYDTPEMS
+172 KKVCDTPEMS

-195 EVDEIDKAKLVPGEL
+195 EVEEIEKAKPVPGEL

-223 GKVKEGLVR
+223 GKIKEGLAR
-232 VLQLLKEED
+232 ALRLLKED
-241 SSCENSLNRALRE
+241 DTACENSLNRALRE
-254 MSHLS
+254 MN
-259 ALDDDMAE
+259 ALTSLDEDMLE
-267 LEERMIEVDSLL
+267 LEERMSEVDSLL
-279 RDLSRDLNF
+279 RDLNRDLSNL
-288 ALEADNFDER
+288 LEADDLDEK
-298 EFVRVRERVDLINH
+298 EYVRVRERVDLINH
-312 LQVKYGK
+312 LQLKYGK
-319 SIEQILNYAEERKTY
+319 SIEQILDYAEERKAY

-341 AEESERIGREL
+341 AEESEKLQKEL
-352 EDKKAL
+352 SEA
-358 LEEYARV
+358 EEKLAGLADELSS
-365 LRKLRQA
+365 LRKA
-372 EAVKLEKEIVEALH
+372 EACKLEKEIVDALH
-386 DLNFLQAEF
+386 DLNFMQAEF
-395 KVSFEEAEQVGAN
+395 KVSFEETEHVGAS
-408 GKDKVVFM
+408 GRDKIIFM

-442 AIKTISAKRDDI
+442 AIKTISAKRDEI

-469 TAWKVSEKLGI
+469 TAWKVSEKLGY
-480 LAKSHQV
+480 LAQSHQV

-509 EQNGKTVTNI
+509 EQNGKTVTDI
-519 EPLNVEGAL
+519 RPLNESGAL
-528 NEVARLLGGEIIT
+528 SEVARLLGGEMIT
-541 DAVLENARELKIQA
+541 DAVLENAKELKLQA
-555 QNTKNG
+555 QNAKNG